1 MFSIALQLRKIEDIY
16 PWLRET
22 IFPNIYPF
30 HAYNGEILSG
40 YDQQFIANI
49 DGLLM
54 GPVRMK
60 QNRDEESKIA
70 NIKQFCDLGLPDQY
84 SE

>member
-1 MFSIALQLRKIEDIY
+1 MLLQLSRIEDIY
-16 PWLRET
+16 PWLRKAV
-22 IFPNIYPF
+22 FPNIYPF

-40 YDQQFIANI
+40 YDQQFIANM

-60 QNRDEESKIA
+60 QNRDEDGKKAMVHLKNS
-70 NIKQFCDLGLPDQY
+70 CLGVP
-84 SE
+84 